1 MIGKVPNPDDIII
14 EPLVALGDLQLECCV
29 SNRAVDGYTR
39 IKSIGGQGMDV
50 LEAMKND
57 IIGSGMD
64 DEEQEQSTM
73 TWYYTFSC

>member
-1 MIGKVPNPDDIII
+1 
-14 EPLVALGDLQLECCV
+14 V

-57 IIGSGMD
+57 IIGSGVD